1 MTNMANNL
9 ADLSDVQ
16 QKQLLVGLLSQR
28 STRVFP
34 LSLAQQ
40 RLWFLDQLYP
50 GNPAYNV
57 PLGLRLRGNLNRHA
71 LELSVSE
78 LIQRHEILR
87 TRFESDAGRPIQVVS
102 ADSAITLAFVDLI
115 GSPGNDRQWQLH
127 KIGIEEARRSFN
139 LATGPLLRLK
149 LIRLAA
155 EEHILLCVMHH
166 IVCDGW
172 SLEIFVRE
180 LAALYA
186 QHCAGPY
193 ASLDDLPIQY
203 GDYARWQQESIARG
217 LLSDQAQYWKQN
229 LAGAPGF
236 LQLPADHDRPSEQTF
251 DGAGQA
257 ILIPSELVRNL
268 GDFGH
273 TQRATLFMVLLT
285 VFKILLHCYA
295 ATDDILVGVPVAGR
309 NRFELEGLVG
319 FFVNTLVLRTDLSGD
334 PYFRD
339 LLLRVREVS
348 LNAFAHAD
356 LPFEKLVEEINP
368 ERTLSYSPV
377 IQVMFSTVKA
387 RKYLGFGDLSVSPYI
402 FDSRTSLFD
411 LSMEFIE
418 DAADCS
424 WLRVE
429 YDTSLFSNT
438 RIERMLNDYLTLLKA
453 IAKEPELRISRLK
466 SKLES
471 EGDVA
476 AQNKHPQKSQVTA
489 HAVLQHGKA
498 MRYRS
503 KEEARPHDALE
514 QILVRIWEQV
524 LGTTGIRIDD
534 NFFDLGGHSLMAA
547 RLVSEVEKAVG
558 RPIPLSALFRG
569 STIESLAEIIRSDTA
584 LNPDPLIMELNSG
597 ADETPLFAI
606 VQPGW
611 DALGYAVMARY
622 IGSGQQFYKLQS
634 DNPVFAKV
642 PLSNEELR
650 TVAREYVAAMRAVH
664 PRGPYYLIGMCQGA
678 HIAEQ
683 MVLELESQGQH
694 VGFLGIIDTFVLQHS
709 HIRWLVR
716 LDSFRR
722 GRWKVS
728 GLPILA
734 QAAHYK
740 QVIRRRIR
748 QIFIQE
754 TTTPVSPWDKALW
767 PGKEFKIRQ
776 FRAPIILFRK
786 PKQPYFKI
794 RDREMG
800 WGYRTLSGVK
810 ICTVEGAAHE
820 EMLRDPAIKVIAAY
834 LKDILHYKESIPT

>member
-1 MTNMANNL
+1 MTNIANNL

-16 QKQLLVGLLSQR
+16 QKELLVGLLTQGP
-28 STRVFP
+28 TRVFP

-57 PLGLRLRGNLNRHA
+57 PLGLRLRGNLNQGA
-71 LELSVSE
+71 LELSLTE

-102 ADSAITLAFVDLI
+102 ADTAIKLAFVDLI
-115 GSPGNDRQWQLH
+115 GSPGSDRQWQLH

-149 LIRLAA
+149 LVRLAA
-155 EEHILLCVMHH
+155 EEHILLCVIHH

-186 QHCAGPY
+186 QHCGGPC

-203 GDYARWQQESIARG
+203 GDYAGWQQESIARG
-217 LLSDQAQYWKQN
+217 LFSDQEQYWKQN

-257 ILIPSELVRNL
+257 ILIAPELIRRL

-285 VFKILLHCYA
+285 VFKMLLHFYA
-295 ATDDILVGVPVAGR
+295 ATDDIMVGVPVAGR
-309 NRFELEGLVG
+309 NRYELEGLVG

-334 PYFRD
+334 PCFRD
-339 LLLRVREVS
+339 LLLRVREVC

-377 IQVMFSTVKA
+377 IQVMFSAVKA
-387 RKYLGFGDLSVSPYI
+387 RKYPCLGDLLVSPYI

-418 DAADCS
+418 DAANCS

-438 RIERMLNDYLTLLKA
+438 RIERMLNDYLMLLKA
-453 IAKEPELRISRLK
+453 IAKEPELRISRLI
-466 SKLES
+466 SQLEL

-476 AQNKHPQKSQVTA
+476 THSKHPPKAQATA
-489 HAVLQHGKA
+489 PAARPNGKA
-498 MRYRS
+498 VRSRS
-503 KEEARPHDALE
+503 KEEAEPRDALE

-524 LGTTGIRIDD
+524 LGGTGIRIDD

-584 LNPDPLIMELNSG
+584 SNPDPLIMELNAG
-597 ADETPLFAI
+597 AEGTPLFAI

-611 DALGYAVMARY
+611 NALGYALLARY
-622 IGSGQQFYKLQS
+622 IGSGRQFYKLQS
-634 DNPVFAKV
+634 HDPAFVKV
-642 PLSNEELR
+642 PLSIEELR

-664 PRGPYYLIGMCQGA
+664 PTGPYFLLGMCQGA

-709 HIRWLVR
+709 QIRWLVR

-722 GRWKVS
+722 SRRNVS
-728 GLPILA
+728 RLPLLA
-734 QAAHYK
+734 QASHYK
-740 QVIRRRIR
+740 QAIGRHLR
-748 QIFIQE
+748 QIFLRE
-754 TTTPVSPWDKALW
+754 RHPLTPWDNALW
-767 PGKEFKIRQ
+767 PGQEFQARR
-776 FRAPIILFRK
+776 FHAPVVLFRR
-786 PKQPYFKI
+786 PKQPYFNVK
-794 RDREMG
+794 DREMG
-800 WGYRTLSGVK
+800 WGARTLAEVE
-810 ICTVEGAAHE
+810 ICTVNEAAHV
-820 EMLRDPAIKVIAAY
+820 EMLREPATKVIAAY
-834 LKDILHYKESIPT
+834 IKDALHRKESIPN

>member
-1 MTNMANNL
+1 
-9 ADLSDVQ
+9 
-16 QKQLLVGLLSQR
+16 
-28 STRVFP
+28 
-34 LSLAQQ
+34 
-40 RLWFLDQLYP
+40 
-50 GNPAYNV
+50 
-57 PLGLRLRGNLNRHA
+57 
-71 LELSVSE
+71 
-78 LIQRHEILR
+78 
-87 TRFESDAGRPIQVVS
+87 
-102 ADSAITLAFVDLI
+102 
-115 GSPGNDRQWQLH
+115 
-127 KIGIEEARRSFN
+127 
-139 LATGPLLRLK
+139 
-149 LIRLAA
+149 
-155 EEHILLCVMHH
+155 MHH

-186 QHCAGPY
+186 QHCGGPC

-217 LLSDQAQYWKQN
+217 LLSDQAQYWKRN

-236 LQLPADHDRPSEQTF
+236 LQLPADHDRSAEQTF

-257 ILIPSELVRNL
+257 ILIPPELVRSL

-285 VFKILLHCYA
+285 VFKMLLHFYA

-309 NRFELEGLVG
+309 NRFELESLVG

-334 PYFRD
+334 PCFRD

-356 LPFEKLVEEINP
+356 LPFERLVEEINP

-377 IQVMFSTVKA
+377 IQVMFSAVKA
-387 RKYLGFGDLSVSPYI
+387 RKYPDFGNLSVSPYI

-453 IAKEPELRISRLK
+453 IAKEPELRISQLI
-466 SKLES
+466 SQLEL

-476 AQNKHPQKSQVTA
+476 AHNKHLPKGQATA
-489 HAVLQHGKA
+489 PAALPHGKA
-498 MRYRS
+498 LRSRS
-503 KEEARPHDALE
+503 KEEAEPRDALE

-584 LNPDPLIMELNSG
+584 LNPDPLIMELNAG
-597 ADETPLFAI
+597 AEGTPLFAI

-611 DALGYAVMARY
+611 DALGYALMARH

-634 DNPVFAKV
+634 HDPAFAKV
-642 PLSNEELR
+642 PLSTEELR

-664 PRGPYYLIGMCQGA
+664 PEGPYFLLGMCQGA

-722 GRWKVS
+722 GRENVS
-728 GLPILA
+728 
-734 QAAHYK
+734 
-740 QVIRRRIR
+740 R
-748 QIFIQE
+748 
-754 TTTPVSPWDKALW
+754 
-767 PGKEFKIRQ
+767 
-776 FRAPIILFRK
+776 
-786 PKQPYFKI
+786 
-794 RDREMG
+794 
-800 WGYRTLSGVK
+800 
-810 ICTVEGAAHE
+810 
-820 EMLRDPAIKVIAAY
+820 IAAAGPSDA
-834 LKDILHYKESIPT
+834 LQTGN